1 MEIIKTKCCSKCGV
15 EKPADKIHFVVRKTL
30 KSGIGSECK
39 QCRNQHA
46 KLNVD
51 KEYKRQYAIEY
62 RKTHSEYYKEKN
74 KEFELKNKKERNKKR
89 YEYKVRRLKNDS
101 FFKLKNDISTL
112 IRNRIKNKSKSTKDI
127 LGCSIEE
134 FMIYIEKQ
142 FQSNM
147 TWDNHTQFGW
157 HLDHITPLSLAKT
170 EEDLYRLNHY
180 TNFQPLWWYDNLSKS
195 NKLPEQWL
203 ND

>member
-1 MEIIKTKCCSKCGV
+1 MEMIKTKYCSKCGV
-15 EKPADKIHFVVRKTL
+15 EKPADNIHFVIRKTV

-39 QCRNQHA
+39 QCRNQNA

-74 KEFELKNKKERNKKR
+74 KEFE
-89 YEYKVRRLKNDS
+89 
-101 FFKLKNDISTL
+101 LKNDISTL